1 MSTDDAS
8 PGSGDAGAAR
18 APRSRRDRPAKPALS
33 REAIVDAG
41 LAILREEG
49 VSALS
54 MRRVAAALDTGPASL
69 YVYVANRDALHALLF
84 DAALATV
91 AVEATVP
98 ERWREQVHGLAER
111 MVRVMVE
118 DFPGIAIMGM
128 AAIPTG
134 DNALRIT
141 ESMVSLLRAGGVPDP
156 ALAYAPDLVSMYVTA
171 IAYELALYQ
180 ELYVDPEHE
189 QREVERVMASFN
201 TITPDRYPTIASI
214 APLMTRGTGEERF
227 ALGLDIIIN
236 GLLHTPTDGRLSEGD
251 WGAAPYAP
259 PGSTEPSPSSSSSD

>member
-1 MSTDDAS
+1 MSPAADDAAS
-8 PGSGDAGAAR
+8 AR
-18 APRSRRDRPAKPALS
+18 PPRSRRDRPAKPALS

-84 DAALATV
+84 DAALATITLEETDP
-91 AVEATVP
+91 A
-98 ERWREQVHGLAER
+98 RWREQLHGLATR

-134 DNALRIT
+134 DHALRIT
-141 ESMVSLLRAGGVPDP
+141 ESMVSLLRAGGVQDQ
-156 ALAYAPDLVSMYVTA
+156 ALAYAPDLISMYVTA

-189 QREVERVMASFN
+189 RREVERVMESFQS
-201 TITPDRYPTIASI
+201 ITPDRYPHLASI
-214 APLMTRGTGEERF
+214 AALMTRGTGEERF
-227 ALGLDIIIN
+227 ALGLDIMIN
-236 GLLHTPTDGRLSEGD
+236 GLLHTPTEGRLSEGQ
-251 WGAAPYAP
+251 WGDAPYAP
-259 PGSTEPSPSSSSSD
+259 PGASQG